1 MNRIKRITALIGVFL
16 LAFMYILT
24 LFAAVFG
31 DAKTSLFFEVSLA
44 LTIFIPCLIWIL
56 GLFVRINKKEDTTE
70 ENNEEN
76 N

>member
-31 DAKTSLFFEVSLA
+31 DAKTSLFFEVSLT

-56 GLFVRINKKEDTTE
+56 GLFVRINKKEDTVE

>member
-56 GLFVRINKKEDTTE
+56 GLFVRINKKEDTIE

>member
-1 MNRIKRITALIGVFL
+1 MNSIKRITALIGVFL

-56 GLFVRINKKEDTTE
+56 GLFVKINKKEDTIE
-70 ENNEEN
+70 ENKDEN
-76 N
+76 D

>member
-56 GLFVRINKKEDTTE
+56 GLFVRINKKEDTIE
-70 ENNEEN
+70 ENKDEN